1 MQNSAIINSVNQNYQ
16 TPLMVASAYNQVEV
30 IKYLL
35 KKGAKIDKKD
45 KESFTP
51 LLVMSTAI
59 QFVVNKRR
67 TVFFFPN

>member
-51 LLVMSTAI
+51 LLVMNTAI
-59 QFVVNKRR
+59 QFVMNK
-67 TVFFFPN
+67 